1 MITRHLATCAVAS
14 ILSFSACAQGSLENL
29 VSEAKADWMFAKW
42 QAETENG
49 DKVTLNVSWDLEK
62 HVVVLH
68 VKVGDMESKGYTV
81 LEPKAELPK
90 YYSFDN
96 RGSVGKG
103 SWNMENGDLVLRV
116 ESEVPDGGPRKTAFV
131 FTGTASTGLQVSMHS
146 VDNSGDLATPARMTL
161 KFKKQT

>member
-1 MITRHLATCAVAS
+1 MIARHLATCAVAS
-14 ILSFSACAQGSLENL
+14 ILGFSACAQGSLENL

-68 VKVGDMESKGYTV
+68 VKIGDMESKGYTV
-81 LEPKAELPK
+81 MEPKAELPK

-116 ESEVPDGGPRKTAFV
+116 ESEVPDRGPRKTAFV
-131 FTGTASTGLQVSMHS
+131 FTGTPSTGLQVSMHS
-146 VDNSGDLATPARMTL
+146 VDNSGDLATPARMNL

>member
-1 MITRHLATCAVAS
+1 M
-14 ILSFSACAQGSLENL
+14 LSLSACAQGSLESF

-42 QAETENG
+42 QAETDNG

-68 VKVGDMESKGYTV
+68 VKAGDMESKGYTV

-90 YYSFDN
+90 YYNFDN
-96 RGSVGKG
+96 RGTVGKG

-116 ESEVPDGGPRKTAFV
+116 ESEIPDRGPRKTAFV
-131 FTGTASTGLQVSMHS
+131 FTGTSSTGLQVSMHNVES
-146 VDNSGDLATPARMTL
+146 SGDLATPARMTL
-161 KFKKQT
+161 KFKKQS

>member
-1 MITRHLATCAVAS
+1 M
-14 ILSFSACAQGSLENL
+14 LSLSACAQGSLESF

-42 QAETENG
+42 QAETDNG

-68 VKVGDMESKGYTV
+68 VKAGDMESKGYTI

-90 YYSFDN
+90 YYNFDN
-96 RGSVGKG
+96 RGTVGKG

-116 ESEVPDGGPRKTAFV
+116 ESEIPDRDPQKTAFV
-131 FTGTASTGLQVSMHS
+131 FTGTSSTGLQVSMHNVES
-146 VDNSGDLATPARMTL
+146 SGDLATPARMTL
-161 KFKKQT
+161 KFKKQS

>member
-1 MITRHLATCAVAS
+1 MITRHLAACAVAS
-14 ILSFSACAQGSLENL
+14 ILSLSAYAQGSLEGL

-68 VKVGDMESKGYTV
+68 VKIGDMESKGYTV
-81 LEPKAELPK
+81 MEPNAELPK

-96 RGSVGKG
+96 RGTVGKG

-116 ESEVPDGGPRKTAFV
+116 ESETDRGPRKTAFV
-131 FTGTASTGLQVSMHS
+131 FSGTSTTGLQVNMHNIDS
-146 VDNSGDLATPARMTL
+146 SGDLATPARMSL
-161 KFKKQT
+161 KFKKQS